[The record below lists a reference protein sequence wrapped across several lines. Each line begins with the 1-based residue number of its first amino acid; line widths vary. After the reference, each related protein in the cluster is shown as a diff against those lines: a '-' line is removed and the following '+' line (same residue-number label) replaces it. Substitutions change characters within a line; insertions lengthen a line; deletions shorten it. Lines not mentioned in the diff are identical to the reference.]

1 WIDGERIGVRH
12 KTNIAPPKLALGPR
26 NVKPPVELLAD
37 PVHKNRAAR
46 GGQSVHAFR
55 QKRNRDPDEKNRL
68 DQDDRKLKVRRNSTA
83 DTIMIRP
90 RLAAFPKTDQ
100 DKNEK
105 SGPTGKQRAHE
116 PVREL
121 EDVVD
126 LVAMFG
132 C

>member
-1 WIDGERIGVRH
+1 
-12 KTNIAPPKLALGPR
+12 
-26 NVKPPVELLAD
+26 LLR
-37 PVHKNRAAR
+37 VFGQKGNREP
-46 GGQSVHAFR
+46 
-55 QKRNRDPDEKNRL
+55 NEKNRL

-132 C
+132 CIRRLAEKFVNEREAIHLRRDLRSIARAAESASGHVAKCCN